1 MDASAMYPKGF
12 HPVETGMKR
21 DFSGPVKYTP
31 RHKVS
36 HPVKYYFLDFS
47 KAIQVSPTATSRLV
61 VGNIG
66 LESDAP
72 ELVSGAPYDPFKL
85 DVFDLG
91 TYFQQSVL
99 DVSDHLHLPMLVGL
113 C

>member
-12 HPVETGMKR
+12 HPIETDMKR
-21 DFSGPVKYTP
+21 DLSGPAKYTP

-36 HPVKYYFLDFS
+36 RSVKYYFFDFA
-47 KAIQVSPTATSRLV
+47 KAVEVSPTAASRFV
-61 VGNIG
+61 TGSTG
-66 LESDAP
+66 FDSEAP

-91 TYFQQSVL
+91 IYFQQSVL
-99 DVSDHLHLPMLVGL
+99 DVSDHLHLPMLVGW